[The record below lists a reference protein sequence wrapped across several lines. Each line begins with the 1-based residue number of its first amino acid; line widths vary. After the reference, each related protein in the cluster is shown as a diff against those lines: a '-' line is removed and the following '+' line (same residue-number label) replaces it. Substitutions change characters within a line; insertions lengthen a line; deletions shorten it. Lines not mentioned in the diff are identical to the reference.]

1 MALSYIINMKKIKP
15 FFLLLLA
22 TGSTHAQDLSS
33 LTAKD
38 SQVEKVATGYSF
50 TEGPAVAPNGEIF
63 FTDQPNNAIY
73 IWNEKKGIR
82 PFEVD
87 GERANGLYFD
97 SNGQLVA
104 CADYRNKLIR
114 IGVDGQKAVL
124 ADSFDGKHL
133 NGPNDLWIHPN
144 GNIYMTDSYYH
155 RPWWPEGHKQ
165 EQDAHGVYCLYPD
178 GKLIRLIDDYKMPN
192 GIIGTPDGKTL
203 YVADIE
209 DGKTWKYSI
218 NEDGTISDKSFFAPE
233 GSDGMTIDEK
243 GNVYLTNKAVSV
255 FAPNGQK
262 IGELDVPEQ
271 PANVTFGGKDLKTLF
286 ITARTS
292 VYKIRMKLKGAK

>member
-1 MALSYIINMKKIKP
+1 MRKNTPLLI
-15 FFLLLLA
+15 LLLVA
-22 TGSTHAQDLSS
+22 SCAAAQDLSS
-33 LTAKD
+33 MIAEG

-87 GERANGLYFD
+87 GERSNGLYFD
-97 SNGQLVA
+97 WDGQLVA
-104 CADYRNKLIR
+104 CADYRNKLLKISM
-114 IGVDGQKAVL
+114 DGKKTVL
-124 ADSFDGKHL
+124 ADSYDGKHL

-144 GNIYMTDSYYH
+144 GNIYITDSYYH
-155 RPWWPEGHKQ
+155 RDWWPEGHKQ
-165 EQDAHGVYCLYPD
+165 EQDVRGVYCLYPD
-178 GKLIRLIDDYKMPN
+178 GKLVRLAGDYKMPN

-209 DGKTWKYSI
+209 DRKIWKYTI
-218 NEDGTISDKSFFAPE
+218 KEDGTLSDKTFFAPE
-233 GSDGMTIDEK
+233 GSDGMTIDQK

-255 FAPNGQK
+255 FAPDGQK
-262 IGELDVPEQ
+262 TGELIIPEQ
-271 PANVTFGGKDLKTLF
+271 PANLTFGGKDRKTLF

-292 VYKIRMKLKGAK
+292 VYTVRMNVKGVK

>member
-1 MALSYIINMKKIKP
+1 MRKNTPLLI
-15 FFLLLLA
+15 LLLA
-22 TGSTHAQDLSS
+22 ASPAAAQDLSS
-33 LTAKD
+33 LIAKG

-50 TEGPAVAPNGEIF
+50 TEGPAVAPNGEVF

-97 SNGQLVA
+97 ADGQLVV
-104 CADYRNKLIR
+104 CADYRNKLLK
-114 IGVDGQKAVL
+114 IGMDGKKTVL
-124 ADSFDGKHL
+124 AESYDGKHL

-144 GNIYMTDSYYH
+144 GNIYITDSYYH
-155 RPWWPEGHKQ
+155 RDWWPEGHKQ
-165 EQDAHGVYCLYPD
+165 EQDVRGVYCVYPD
-178 GKLIRLIDDYKMPN
+178 GKLVRLTGDYKMPN

-209 DGKTWKYSI
+209 DSKIWKYTI
-218 NEDGTISDKSFFAPE
+218 KEDGTLSNKTFFAPE
-233 GSDGMTIDEK
+233 GSDGMTIDQK

-255 FAPNGQK
+255 FAPDGRK
-262 IGELDVPEQ
+262 IGELTIPEQ
-271 PANVTFGGKDLKTLF
+271 PANVTFGGKDRKTLF

-292 VYKIRMKLKGAK
+292 VFAIRMNVRGAK

>member
-1 MALSYIINMKKIKP
+1 MKTTKSLCI
-15 FFLLLLA
+15 LLLSA
-22 TGSTHAQDLSS
+22 ASVSAQDLSS
-33 LTAKD
+33 LTAKG
-38 SQVEKVATGYSF
+38 SGTERIATGYSF
-50 TEGPAVAPNGEIF
+50 TEGPAVAPNGEVF
-63 FTDQPNNAIY
+63 FTDQPNNAIW

-82 PFEVD
+82 RFEVD

-97 SNGQLVA
+97 AGGQLVA

-114 IGVDGQKAVL
+114 IAADGEKTVL
-124 ADSFDGKHL
+124 AENYGGKHL

-144 GNIYMTDSYYH
+144 GNIYLTDSYYH
-155 RPWWPEGHKQ
+155 RPWWPEGYKQ
-165 EQDAHGVYCLYPD
+165 EQDVRGVYCLYPD
-178 GKLIRLIDDYKMPN
+178 GRLVRLIDDYKMPN

-209 DGKTWKYSI
+209 DKKTWKYTI
-218 NEDGTISDKSFFAPE
+218 NEDGTLSNKAFFAPE

-255 FAPNGQK
+255 FAADGKK
-262 IGELDVPEQ
+262 IGNLDVPEQ
-271 PANVTFGGKDLKTLF
+271 PANVTFGGKDRKTLF

-292 VYKIRMKLKGAK
+292 VYTVRMKMKGVK